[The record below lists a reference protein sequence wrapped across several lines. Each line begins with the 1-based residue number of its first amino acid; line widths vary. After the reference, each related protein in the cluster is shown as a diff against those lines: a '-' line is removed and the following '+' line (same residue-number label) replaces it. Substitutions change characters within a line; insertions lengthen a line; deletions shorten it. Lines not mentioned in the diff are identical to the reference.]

1 MERRKGKRT
10 HHRRVKLQ
18 MVVLL
23 LLFTLLATLL
33 TGWILYDR
41 TSEQVIRDTWQQ
53 QEALVRS
60 ACAAVN
66 REIEQVRTFSWQ
78 LGNDNGVQRYLHLAG
93 ETPTDI
99 LAKRNIIEKLQ
110 QMKAFSNTMADIGIY
125 AEGLDIIITGESS
138 YRSADYYG
146 RIDGIT
152 RQDMEEKRS
161 IPGSV
166 ALSRYAGRGTVSRIL
181 SREAVLAFV
190 SSLPLNTQ
198 AGKSYAFFHLNAD
211 KLAACLPESDAGTL
225 LLADAE
231 GNPVLAAGTPDSGE
245 ACRQYMRDRQN
256 RIRIGGS
263 EYGVLGLETA
273 SDGLFCMAV
282 IPTSELLKPSL
293 RLRDTVMLVMGS
305 CMVIGLLGAVLA
317 SKRLYAPLE
326 RLIGNVRQMCH
337 SLPEETR
344 GNEYKI
350 LDDAIHTITAE
361 NHELTLSNREVNR
374 LLKNRLLN
382 DWMEGRLR
390 GSAAETLAKAGVDLP
405 YDRVQAAVA
414 EISPRDLERLEA
426 GSGMNTADRME
437 ELAAAADRGPVKT
450 WCARRTDGR
459 ILVLFNIDAKHPAP
473 EEIYQYLQACRE
485 EIFGGTACA
494 IGVGRAYEKD
504 RISDSLVD
512 AMLALR
518 SGEGKNRDISFAEEI
533 PDIPNTEYTLTAE
546 QQLINRILSGR
557 GKEASALVRMLCSPE
572 AGSSVPR
579 TELVRALLFTVR
591 RAARQANMEDRME
604 ELLQECGFQPERMPA
619 APDAEERLCRVV
631 TGLAG
636 CMNTDV
642 SSQEEKH
649 YARLTEYIRNGF
661 MRDISLDSASEALEM
676 SPSYIGLIF
685 RKVGGTSFLKYL
697 TDIRMEEA
705 RRLLRTTDLTLREIG
720 VRVGIENQNTL
731 IRTFKKAEGITPGQY
746 RMADPAIHSQNG

>member
-1 MERRKGKRT
+1 M
-10 HHRRVKLQ
+10 
-18 MVVLL
+18 
-23 LLFTLLATLL
+23 
-33 TGWILYDR
+33 
-41 TSEQVIRDTWQQ
+41 
-53 QEALVRS
+53 
-60 ACAAVN
+60 
-66 REIEQVRTFSWQ
+66 RE
-78 LGNDNGVQRYLHLAG
+78 
-93 ETPTDI
+93 
-99 LAKRNIIEKLQ
+99 K
-110 QMKAFSNTMADIGIY
+110 
-125 AEGLDIIITGESS
+125 
-138 YRSADYYG
+138 
-146 RIDGIT
+146 
-152 RQDMEEKRS
+152 
-161 IPGSV
+161 
-166 ALSRYAGRGTVSRIL
+166 
-181 SREAVLAFV
+181 
-190 SSLPLNTQ
+190 
-198 AGKSYAFFHLNAD
+198 
-211 KLAACLPESDAGTL
+211 
-225 LLADAE
+225 
-231 GNPVLAAGTPDSGE
+231 
-245 ACRQYMRDRQN
+245 QN

-282 IPTSELLKPSL
+282 IPWSELLKPSL
-293 RLRDTVMLVMGS
+293 RLRDVVMLVMGS

-390 GSAAETLAKAGVDLP
+390 GSTADTLGKAGVDLP

-414 EISPRDLERLEA
+414 EMSPRDLERLEMN
-426 GSGMNTADRME
+426 SGMNTADRME
-437 ELAAAADRGPVKT
+437 ELAAAEDRGPMKI

-459 ILVLFNIDAKHPAP
+459 ILILFNIDSRHPAP
-473 EEIYQYLQACRE
+473 EGIYQYLQTCLE
-485 EIFGGTACA
+485 EIFGETACA
-494 IGVGRAYEKD
+494 IGVGRAYEKN
-504 RISDSLVD
+504 RVSDSLVD

-518 SGEGKNRDISFAEEI
+518 SGEEKNRDISFAEEI

-546 QQLINRILSGR
+546 QQLINQILSGR
-557 GKEASALVRMLCSPE
+557 GKESSALVSMLCSPE
-572 AGSSVPR
+572 EGSAVPR

-604 ELLQECGFQPERMPA
+604 EILLECGFQPERMPA
-619 APDAEERLCRVV
+619 APDAEDRLCRVV
-631 TGLAG
+631 TELAG
-636 CMNTDV
+636 CMNMDV

-705 RRLLRTTDLTLREIG
+705 KRLLRTTDLTLREIG
-720 VRVGIENQNTL
+720 LRVGIENQNTL

-746 RMADPAIHSQNG
+746 RVADQSIHSQNG

>member
-1 MERRKGKRT
+1 MERRGEKKTR
-10 HHRRVKLQ
+10 HRRVQLQ
-18 MVVLL
+18 MLVLL
-23 LLFTLLATLL
+23 LIFTLLATLL
-33 TGWILYDR
+33 TGWIIYNR
-41 TSEQVIRDTWQQ
+41 TSDQVIRDTWQQ
-53 QEALVRS
+53 QEALIRS
-60 ACAAVN
+60 ACSAVN
-66 REIEQVRTFSWQ
+66 REIEQIRTFSWQ
-78 LGNDNGVQRYLHLAG
+78 LHNDNGVQRYLHLTE
-93 ETPTDI
+93 ETPNSI
-99 LAKRNIIEKLQ
+99 LVKRDIIEKLQ

-125 AEGLDIIITGESS
+125 AEGPGIIITGESS
-138 YRSADYYG
+138 YRAADYYS

-152 RQDMEEKRS
+152 QQEMEEKRS
-161 IPGSV
+161 VPGTV
-166 ALSRYAGRGTVSRIL
+166 ALSRYAGSAIVSRIL
-181 SREAVLAFV
+181 STEPVLVFV

-198 AGKSYAFFHLNAD
+198 TGESYAFFHLNTE
-211 KLAACLPESDAGTL
+211 KLYACLPESDAGKL
-225 LLADAE
+225 LLTDAVGSPVLMADAE
-231 GNPVLAAGTPDSGE
+231 DTRE
-245 ACRQYMRDRQN
+245 ICRQYMQDPQN
-256 RIRIGGS
+256 RIKYNGN

-273 SDGLFCMAV
+273 AAGLYCMAV
-282 IPTSELLKPSL
+282 VPYSELLKPSL
-293 RLRDTVMLVMGS
+293 RLRDVVMLVMGS
-305 CMVIGLLGAVLA
+305 CMVIGLLAAVLA

-382 DWMEGRLR
+382 DWMEGRLK
-390 GSAAETLAKAGVDLP
+390 GSIADTLGKAGVVLP
-405 YDRVQAAVA
+405 YDRVQVAVA
-414 EISPRDLERLEA
+414 EMSPRDLERLEA
-426 GSGMNTADRME
+426 GIGGNIADRME
-437 ELAAAADRGPVKT
+437 ELASSEDRGPMNV

-459 ILVLFNIDAKHPAP
+459 ILVLFNIDARHPAP
-473 EEIYQYLQACRE
+473 ENIYQYLQTCRE
-485 EIFGGTACA
+485 KIFEGHTCA

-518 SGEGKNRDISFAEEI
+518 SGEEKNREISFAEEI
-533 PDIPNTEYTLTAE
+533 PEIPNTEYTLTAE
-546 QQLINRILSGR
+546 QQLINQLLSGR

-572 AGSSVPR
+572 EGNAVPR

-591 RAARQANMEDRME
+591 RAARQANMEEQME
-604 ELLQECGFQPERMPA
+604 AILQECGFQPDRMPA
-619 APDAEERLCRVV
+619 AADTEERLCRVV
-631 TGLAG
+631 TELVG
-636 CMNTDV
+636 CMNMDV

-649 YARLTEYIRNGF
+649 YARLTEYIRDGF
-661 MRDISLDSASEALEM
+661 MRDISLDSAGEALDM

-705 RRLLRTTDLTLREIG
+705 KRLLRTTDLTLREVG
-720 VRVGIENQNTL
+720 LRVGIENQNTL

-746 RMADPAIHSQNG
+746 RVANQAIHSQNG